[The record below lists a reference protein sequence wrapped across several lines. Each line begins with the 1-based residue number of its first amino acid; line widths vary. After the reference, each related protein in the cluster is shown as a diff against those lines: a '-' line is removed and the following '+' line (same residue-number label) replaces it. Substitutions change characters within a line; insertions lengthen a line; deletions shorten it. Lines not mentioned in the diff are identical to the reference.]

1 MVLIDGLAERS
12 VVGAWSRRTLQ
23 RRPDAPQSHRW
34 TEAFLK
40 HAATATTPADDE
52 LFSVGFSIL
61 RGPFATASAAHS
73 AAWGICRRTE
83 RRSCTR
89 ERALPP
95 LEVLG
100 DFVVPSRGAAERRDF
115 QALHFDFGVPL
126 DPRDARDVAQ
136 YTALYISSDRGAI
149 EAQTR
154 LVRLN
159 ELLGQR
165 SWTTCD
171 ELIRRFE
178 DYGASHGAWDQQ
190 LGYSEGIFAR
200 LVEAADGCAP
210 VLPSV
215 SATPGFLCGT
225 EFATG
230 DDEHRF
236 FDERGLRLDEAETLV
251 DLRPGQVLVFDNLA
265 FAHGRRGRRRAG
277 ELQQRIFGYRDL
289 STSQQLALR
298 RGLLRAFVS

>member
-1 MVLIDGLAERS
+1 M
-12 VVGAWSRRTLQ
+12 
-23 RRPDAPQSHRW
+23 
-34 TEAFLK
+34 K

-52 LFSVGFSIL
+52 LISDGFSIL
-61 RGPFATASAAHS
+61 RGPFASTRAAHS
-73 AAWGICRRTE
+73 AAWRMCRPTE
-83 RRSCTR
+83 RRACVR
-89 ERALPP
+89 GRALAP

-100 DFVVPSRGAAERRDF
+100 DFVIPSRGAAERRDF

-126 DPRDARDVAQ
+126 DPHGARDVAQ
-136 YTALYISSDRGAI
+136 YTALYISPDRDAI

-154 LVRLN
+154 LVGLS

-165 SWTTCD
+165 PWAERD

-178 DYGASHGAWDQQ
+178 DYGASHGAWDPQ

-200 LVEAADGCAP
+200 LIEAADGHAP

-230 DDEHRF
+230 DDEDRF
-236 FDERGLRLDEAETLV
+236 FKERGLRLEEAETLV

-289 STSQQLALR
+289 STSKQLALR
-298 RGLLRAFVS
+298 RRLLRAFLS